1 MNPPPN
7 SAASQP
13 SAASASQS
21 HSAQKPVLKPALKAA
36 IEALQRGELVI
47 LIDSEDRENEGDLVL
62 AAQFATAEK
71 INFLIHQA
79 CGLVCLSL
87 EAEHVDRL
95 GLPPMVQNN
104 GTPRKTAFTV
114 SIEAAVGVSTGISP
128 KDRAHTIRVAS
139 APNAARQDIV
149 SPGHIFPLRAAP
161 GGVIERAGHT
171 EGSIELC
178 KLAGLLPAA
187 VICEIINEDGSM
199 ARKPDLEEFSK
210 KYQIPICTIEDLIAY
225 RTVNEQW
232 MKPSQA
238 AHFPSRYSRN
248 LNLSLAADHFSPEF
262 LPEVSPNLPASEN
275 SLFIQSFKNS
285 FTHDEHAVIATQ
297 SFGAVPLVRIHS
309 ECLTGDALGSLRC
322 DCGIQLEHSI
332 QKITQDAQGGAVVY
346 LNNQEGR
353 GIGLWNKI
361 QAYALQDAG
370 KDTIEANL
378 ELGFHPDLRHY
389 HEAAKI
395 LLELG
400 LRKIRLLTNNPE
412 KTAAL
417 SRFGIEVVEQVPLE
431 TPVVPENRKYL
442 ETKREKFHHALHF

>member
-1 MNPPPN
+1 MSMKMSPQF
-7 SAASQP
+7 SAR
-13 SAASASQS
+13 
-21 HSAQKPVLKPALKAA
+21 LKTA
-36 IEALQRGELVI
+36 IEALQNGELVI

-71 INFLIHQA
+71 INFLIRQA

-128 KDRAHTIRVAS
+128 QDRAHTIRVAS
-139 APNAARQDIV
+139 DPKATRADIV

-199 ARKPDLEEFSK
+199 ARKPDLDQFSK
-210 KYQIPICTIEDLIAY
+210 KFNIPMCTIEELIAY
-225 RTVNEQW
+225 RTMNEKW
-232 MKPSQA
+232 MKPSHQA
-238 AHFPSRYSRN
+238 KFPSRYSS
-248 LNLSLAADHFSPEF
+248 LQASVPAQGLS
-262 LPEVSPNLPASEN
+262 
-275 SLFIQSFKNS
+275 IQSFKNV
-285 FTHDEHAVIATQ
+285 FTGDEHAVIATQ
-297 SFGAVPLVRIHS
+297 SFGEIPLVRIHS

-322 DCGIQLEHSI
+322 DCGLQLETSI
-332 QKITQDAQGGAVVY
+332 QKITHDAQGGAVVY
-346 LNNQEGR
+346 LKNQEGR

-361 QAYALQDAG
+361 EAYALQDQG

-389 HEAAKI
+389 HEAAKM

-400 LRKIRLLTNNPE
+400 LRKIRLLTNNPQ

-417 SRFGIEVVEQVPLE
+417 ARYGIEIVEQVSLE
-431 TPVVPENRKYL
+431 APVVPENKKYL
-442 ETKREKFHHALHF
+442 ETKREKFHHSLHL